1 LSTVG
6 KVVKPMSSLVKKW
19 IPTLIAT
26 ITGLVVLFG
35 YLFPN
40 RLLTLY
46 RGHVTELRDVLVEWA
61 VIVAA
66 FAFLLGMVNI
76 LRVHVRRLF
85 QRGSGRVYSLVLLFA
100 MVVALVLTLIPPLL
114 PANAVTQNLPDLDQ
128 AMFDYLI
135 SPLGASLA
143 ALVVFTLVLAALRL
157 LRARRRLGAV
167 IFLVIVVVILLGSTP
182 LAGLEWLAGVRE
194 WIINVPGMAGMRGL
208 LLGVVLGTVITA
220 LRVLMG
226 SERPYSES

>member
-1 LSTVG
+1 MTL
-6 KVVKPMSSLVKKW
+6 MSSLVKKW
-19 IPTLIAT
+19 IPTLIAM

-40 RLLTLY
+40 RLMIDY
-46 RGHVTELRDVLVEWA
+46 RGHVTELRDVLIEWA

-66 FAFLLGMVNI
+66 FAFFLGMVNL

-85 QRGSGRVYSLVLLFA
+85 RRGSGRIYSLVLLFA

-114 PANAVTQNLPDLDQ
+114 PANAVTQNMPDLGQ
-128 AMFDYLI
+128 AIFDYLI

-167 IFLVIVVVILLGSTP
+167 IFLMIVVVILLGSTP
-182 LAGLEWLAGVRE
+182 LAGLGWLASVRE

>member
-1 LSTVG
+1 LSAVG
-6 KVVKPMSSLVKKW
+6 KVVTPMSSLVKKW

-46 RGHVTELRDVLVEWA
+46 RGRVTELRDVLVEWA

-66 FAFLLGMVNI
+66 FAFFLGMVNI

-114 PANAVTQNLPDLDQ
+114 PANAVTQNLPDLSQ

-157 LRARRRLGAV
+157 LRARRRLGAA

-182 LAGLEWLAGVRE
+182 LTGLGWLAGVRE

-220 LRVLMG
+220 LRMLMG

>member
-1 LSTVG
+1 
-6 KVVKPMSSLVKKW
+6 MSSLVKKW

>member
-1 LSTVG
+1 
-6 KVVKPMSSLVKKW
+6 MSSLVKKW
-19 IPTLIAT
+19 IPILIAT
-26 ITGLVVLFG
+26 ITGIVVLFG

-46 RGHVTELRDVLVEWA
+46 RGHVTELRDVLIEWA

-66 FAFLLGMVNI
+66 FALLLGMGNI

-85 QRGSGRVYSLVLLFA
+85 QRGSGRIHSLVLLFA

-114 PANAVTQNLPDLDQ
+114 PENAVTQNLPDLGQ

-182 LAGLEWLAGVRE
+182 LTGLGWLAGVRE

-220 LRVLMG
+220 LRVLLG

>member
-1 LSTVG
+1 
-6 KVVKPMSSLVKKW
+6 MSSLVKKW

-220 LRVLMG
+220 LRVHMG

>member
-1 LSTVG
+1 
-6 KVVKPMSSLVKKW
+6 MSSLVKKW
-19 IPTLIAT
+19 IPILIAT

-40 RLLTLY
+40 RLLTFY
-46 RGHVTELRDVLVEWA
+46 RGRVTELRDVLVEWA

-66 FAFLLGMVNI
+66 FAFVLGMVNI

-85 QRGSGRVYSLVLLFA
+85 ERGSGRVYSLVLLFA
-100 MVVALVLTLIPPLL
+100 MVVALALTMIPLL
-114 PANAVTQNLPDLDQ
+114 PDNAVTQNLPDLGQ
-128 AMFDYLI
+128 ALFDYLI

-182 LAGLEWLAGVRE
+182 LTGLGWLAGVRE

-220 LRVLMG
+220 LRVLLG